1 MGSMMIITLQV
12 LTLLGVGCIFLFKDY
27 LFTYSKSKA
36 KNLATKE
43 DISEITNKIEEV
55 KLDYAIKLEG
65 TKADLSAQ
73 ISNSSHRYEKE
84 FEIMS
89 EITEKLVTLRDKA
102 CLLRPALDYVDTSKT
117 EDEIKRERLIEFH
130 NAGRELYLAREYRRP
145 FYPEDIYLAIK
156 EVEDIAHLESVQYKW
171 SDPYPENKPLD
182 YWDKAQQNQNAIVA
196 KADSALKLIR
206 DRVIKWESV

>member
-1 MGSMMIITLQV
+1 MMIITLQV
-12 LTLLGVGCIFLFKDY
+12 LTLLGIGCIFLFKDY

-102 CLLRPALDYVDTSKT
+102 CLLRPALDYIDTSKT

-145 FYPEDIYLAIK
+145 FYPEDIYVAIK
-156 EVEDIAHLESVQYKW
+156 TVEDIAHLESVKYK
-171 SDPYPENKPLD
+171 
-182 YWDKAQQNQNAIVA
+182 
-196 KADSALKLIR
+196 
-206 DRVIKWESV
+206 